1 MPTVLTHSS
10 SLVMGSNER
19 KTAMNPEAATV
30 LGSAQRQRAKPP
42 DRTDTSSELTLQDS
56 YSQMMQ
62 PSTGLK
68 HSDAGK
74 NGSAISPL

>member
-56 YSQMMQ
+56 YS
-62 PSTGLK
+62 
-68 HSDAGK
+68 
-74 NGSAISPL
+74 